1 MPAVGRPW
9 PSDDDDDD
17 DDVRQVLVVVDGPM
31 VHYHGK
37 GVRHYVLTLMHIVS
51 PCDHQSSSWF
61 WGDHGDHDELVL
73 TYRHHVLT
81 QTQMQMS
88 HDQKMQWSKSTSNDH
103 CNDHPHAG
111 FTDLPWRFLGQPCS
125 HLCRQTAH
133 TEGDDDQNRPN
144 LISVGQCGALHYI
157 TLH

>member
-1 MPAVGRPW
+1 MGW
-9 PSDDDDDD
+9 GDHNGDDDEDNDDDDDDDNAGNGDDDGDND

-88 HDQKMQWSKSTSNDH
+88 HDQKM
-103 CNDHPHAG
+103 
-111 FTDLPWRFLGQPCS
+111 
-125 HLCRQTAH
+125 
-133 TEGDDDQNRPN
+133 
-144 LISVGQCGALHYI
+144 
-157 TLH
+157 